1 MIKTM
6 KKAAVLQTILSVTL
20 AAFLLC
26 GCDNST
32 DTEEKEEETKATTA
46 TTASDIHAFWDYA
59 KSLSEQTLLI
69 YNGSEGY
76 VINMGEGKYYQLKG
90 NDGISENF
98 SDRGTGKTDRL
109 EAGGGTNISGNL
121 YEMCRIIQSVLN
133 RIKYV
138 LKYILLR
145 NIKTGYVSFLSAIL
159 MYLLNKD

>member
-6 KKAAVLQTILSVTL
+6 KKAAVLRTILSVTL

-46 TTASDIHAFWDYA
+46 SDIYVFWDYA

-69 YNGSEGY
+69 YSKSEGY
-76 VINMGEGKYYQLKG
+76 VINMEEGKYYQLKE
-90 NDGISENF
+90 NDRISENF
-98 SDRGTGKTDRL
+98 SDRGIGKTDRL

-138 LKYILLR
+138 LKDILLR

>member
-6 KKAAVLQTILSVTL
+6 KKAAVLRTILSVTL

-46 TTASDIHAFWDYA
+46 SDIYAFWDYA

-69 YNGSEGY
+69 YSKSEGY
-76 VINMGEGKYYQLKG
+76 VINMGAGKYYQLKE
-90 NDGISENF
+90 NDRISEKF
-98 SDRGTGKTDRL
+98 SDRGIGKTDRL
-109 EAGGGTNISGNL
+109 EAAGGTNISGNL

-138 LKYILLR
+138 LKYILLK

>member
-6 KKAAVLQTILSVTL
+6 KKAAVLRTILSVTL

-46 TTASDIHAFWDYA
+46 SDIYAFGDYA

-69 YNGSEGY
+69 YSKSEGY
-76 VINMGEGKYYQLKG
+76 VINMEEGKYYQLKE
-90 NDGISENF
+90 NDRISENF
-98 SDRGTGKTDRL
+98 SDRGIGKTDRL